1 MYQRPIKYEESNPRR
16 FVLSLIFLAS
26 LKNRET
32 SRRNTRG
39 TTGAR
44 DKEDVARETW
54 TDLFV
59 FLFHFWRPTRG
70 LQNLLVFL
78 KISSRRSGAE
88 YDRCAW
94 NARVD
99 GVVSEK

>member
-1 MYQRPIKYEESNPRR
+1 M
-16 FVLSLIFLAS
+16 
-26 LKNRET
+26 KNRET

-39 TTGAR
+39 TTTTGAR
-44 DKEDVARETW
+44 NKEGQKLGRISSFFFSTFWRETN
-54 TDLFV
+54 
-59 FLFHFWRPTRG
+59 TRSKFIG
-70 LQNLLVFL
+70 VFL

-99 GVVSEK
+99 GVGDEK